1 MIPTVQDLTWN
12 SSNVLLNLFPTSSS
26 IASALTTSDCLK
38 QHFPV
43 LVYNSSR
50 LHCTELHR
58 PRPNFQFLEVKPPDL
73 SIPPTA
79 PNMPLSQ
86 KQMEYLALAWQ
97 CFETEP
103 KSQTLEH
110 TKLTIALQL
119 GMEFSQID
127 YNKFYQ
133 IAHLASANSA
143 RELMRVTKKKLKEEY
158 GALAATTSGDPPGTP
173 RSSTNTNT
181 PKKAGKATGRN
192 GGLSSAAGTPSA
204 AGKKRGRKPKG
215 FEGRGGEDVD
225 DEEEEEEGSPLKK
238 GKMGGL
244 VEVKREKNSVEEE
257 DDEEEESI
265 LQ

>member
-1 MIPTVQDLTWN
+1 
-12 SSNVLLNLFPTSSS
+12 
-26 IASALTTSDCLK
+26 
-38 QHFPV
+38 
-43 LVYNSSR
+43 
-50 LHCTELHR
+50 
-58 PRPNFQFLEVKPPDL
+58 
-73 SIPPTA
+73 
-79 PNMPLSQ
+79 MPLSQ

-103 KSQTLEH
+103 KKWFQKSIHSTNNRSPTRDEL
-110 TKLTIALQL
+110 
-119 GMEFSQID
+119 SQID

-158 GALAATTSGDPPGTP
+158 GALAATSGDAPGTP
-173 RSSTNTNT
+173 RSTNNT
-181 PKKAGKATGRN
+181 PRKAGKASGRN
-192 GGLSSAAGTPSA
+192 GGVSGSSATGTPSA

-215 FEGRGGEDVD
+215 FETGGGGEDVD
-225 DEEEEEEGSPLKK
+225 DEEEEEGSPLKK

-257 DDEEEESI
+257 EEEDEEESI